1 VAARRGITS
10 WFGCRHLRP
19 ARTLHRDDR
28 RSCPRRCTP
37 RQPAGPST
45 LSDDP
50 AQQAPSH
57 PCRRQARGGRPDGRC
72 GRCHPGVRRG
82 ARGAPRRRL
91 RSRSRD
97 CPPRRRRPRP
107 ASRAR
112 EVCSQPLREDFQ
124 RGGDVSRAPRSPARS
139 CRRPQHD
146 GCSPMTRIAV
156 IGASGFVGSAVVDAA
171 RSAGHDTLSLSGP
184 RLATADTTHENVITA
199 LAAQLGDVDVVVNC
213 AGNPDAS
220 AARIE
225 DLEAANSVLPGVIG
239 AAARR
244 AAVPRYV
251 HVSSAVVQ
259 GRLPVLDSSDRVDG
273 FSLYARSKIDGETR
287 ARAQGPRTTTV
298 YRPPSVHSP
307 TRRVTRQLTAIAR
320 SPLSTVAAPGD
331 ALR

>member
-1 VAARRGITS
+1 
-10 WFGCRHLRP
+10 
-19 ARTLHRDDR
+19 
-28 RSCPRRCTP
+28 
-37 RQPAGPST
+37 
-45 LSDDP
+45 
-50 AQQAPSH
+50 
-57 PCRRQARGGRPDGRC
+57 
-72 GRCHPGVRRG
+72 
-82 ARGAPRRRL
+82 
-91 RSRSRD
+91 
-97 CPPRRRRPRP
+97 
-107 ASRAR
+107 
-112 EVCSQPLREDFQ
+112 
-124 RGGDVSRAPRSPARS
+124 
-139 CRRPQHD
+139 
-146 GCSPMTRIAV
+146 MTRIAV

-184 RLATADTTHENVITA
+184 RLATAGTTHEDVITA

-220 AARIE
+220 ATRIE

-273 FSLYARSKIDGETR
+273 FSPYARSKIGGENR
-287 ARAQGPRTTTV
+287 ARAQGPSSITV

-331 ALR
+331 RPSPQTHVLDVADAILFLCTSPVSPPSVVHHPWQGHTTAGLLHLLGGGRRPREIPARVARVALRAASGASRLSPRAAPYARRIEMIWLGQAQGSSWLTEQGWRPLTTEDDWMLLAQQARSTTLNSNAKDER